1 MRVSTASA
9 VFAARSEEGLIRTA
23 GRLLKKGVSRRC
35 ERRGAGCKEA
45 RRRRCRWHRRG
56 AATPQTAPRRRNRL
70 RWLAFCSPGFEA
82 ENLPSEENSLLTEL
96 QKARH
101 DTRIHFSAAC

>member
-23 GRLLKKGVSRRC
+23 GRLLKKGVERRC
-35 ERRGAGCKEA
+35 ERRGVGCQET

-70 RWLAFCSPGFEA
+70 RWLAFCSPLLQGGQA
-82 ENLPSEENSLLTEL
+82 LP
-96 QKARH
+96 ARLFIVRQVAKGQ
-101 DTRIHFSAAC
+101 TRR